1 MSWKTLIIKE
11 FDKVVL
17 KQQNLLV
24 QKQNHPDQKIRVS
37 IDDLNCVVFENNYTL
52 LSNQVINR
60 LINNNVNV
68 IFTNDRHDPNCV
80 VLPLAGHCLPL
91 KNLSLQLK
99 TRLPLKHALWK
110 LIIENKIANQITV
123 MQLTKQDHTVIERC
137 TKLLHTVAPDDVT
150 NREGIVAKM
159 FYRAM
164 YGSSFIRFNDDMVNK
179 VLNYGYKIMVSALS
193 RTIVK
198 FGLNLFLGIKHKGP
212 SNPFNLSY
220 DVVESYRPVVDLWI
234 WEHWDELNF
243 TTDRISYLQR
253 LQLINLLNLK
263 VQVDDKVMTVNS
275 SFNVVVQSLITALQK
290 KDPTRLKRIT
300 IPTSFTT
307 VANIGT

>member
-11 FDKVVL
+11 FDKLVI
-17 KQQNLLV
+17 KQQNLLI

-60 LINNNVNV
+60 LIDNNVNV
-68 IFTNDRHDPNCV
+68 IFTNNQHDPNCI

-91 KNLSLQLK
+91 KNLNLQLK
-99 TRLPLKHALWK
+99 TRSSLKYALWK
-110 LIIENKIANQITV
+110 LMIECKIANQITV

-137 TKLLHTVAPDDVT
+137 TKLLYTVAPDDAT

-220 DVVESYRPVVDLWI
+220 DVVEPYRPVVDLWI

-263 VQVDDKVMTVNS
+263 VQVDDKVMTINS
-275 SFNVVVQSLITALQK
+275 SFNVVVQSLITALHK
-290 KDPTRLKRIT
+290 KDPTRLKRMT
-300 IPTSFTT
+300 IPADFTT
-307 VANIGT
+307 VADVGT

>member
-60 LINNNVNV
+60 LVNNNVNV
-68 IFTNDRHDPNCV
+68 IFTNDQHDPNCI

-91 KNLSLQLK
+91 KNLNLQLK
-99 TRLPLKHALWK
+99 PRSSLKHALWK
-110 LIIENKIANQITV
+110 LVIECKIANQITV

-137 TKLLHTVAPDDVT
+137 TKLLYTVASDDST

-164 YGSSFIRFNDDMVNK
+164 YGSSFIR
-179 VLNYGYKIMVSALS
+179 
-193 RTIVK
+193 
-198 FGLNLFLGIKHKGP
+198 
-212 SNPFNLSY
+212 
-220 DVVESYRPVVDLWI
+220 
-234 WEHWDELNF
+234 
-243 TTDRISYLQR
+243 
-253 LQLINLLNLK
+253 
-263 VQVDDKVMTVNS
+263 
-275 SFNVVVQSLITALQK
+275 
-290 KDPTRLKRIT
+290 
-300 IPTSFTT
+300 
-307 VANIGT
+307 